1 MFKFFKK
8 DPAKKL
14 QSDYEEKLRNA
25 MQAQRNGDMRTFST
39 LSEEASKILE
49 EINDLKRS

>member
-14 QSDYEEKLRNA
+14 QATYEEKLRNA
-25 MQAQRNGDMRTFST
+25 MEAQRNGDIRSFST
-39 LSEEASKILE
+39 LSEEASKILD
-49 EINDLKRS
+49 EINQLKKD